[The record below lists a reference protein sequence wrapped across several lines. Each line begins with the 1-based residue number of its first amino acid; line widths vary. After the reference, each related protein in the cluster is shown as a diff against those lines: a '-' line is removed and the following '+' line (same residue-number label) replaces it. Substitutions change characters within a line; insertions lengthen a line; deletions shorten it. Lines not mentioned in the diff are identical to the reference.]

1 MTTTNTKIDKQKTKE
16 LHQAN
21 RRWLWGS
28 QIGWNYERMMAS
40 GFLYAILPTLRRTY
54 KDPEELKEMMATH
67 NQFFNTNPFVGPLIV
82 GMDMAIEEEKGIS
95 SKEAVIGLKTGL
107 MGPFAGVG
115 DTIFGVIIPTIFG
128 SIGAYMA
135 LQGNVFG
142 ALLWILVNIAILCM
156 RYPLLKLGYVQGAK
170 LVGEFGDRLNM
181 LTNSAILLGVTVVG
195 ALIPTVVKANV
206 PFIYKSGKVT
216 LKMQTML
223 NQIMPSLVPVAL
235 VALVYWLLGKK
246 NVTSTKMIIFV
257 LVLSIVL
264 GAFKILG

>member
-1 MTTTNTKIDKQKTKE
+1 MTKSMKIDKQKAKE

-40 GFLYAILPTLRRTY
+40 GFLFAILPTLKRLY
-54 KDPEELKEMMATH
+54 KDPDDLKEMMKIH
-67 NQFFNTNPFVGPLIV
+67 NQFYNTNPFVGPLIV
-82 GMDMAIEEEKGIS
+82 GMDIAIEEDKGVK
-95 SKEAVIGLKTGL
+95 SKDAVMGLKTGL

-128 SIGAYMA
+128 SIGAYMG

-142 ALLWILVNIAILCM
+142 AFLWILMNLVVLFM
-156 RYPLLKLGYVQGAK
+156 RYPLLRLGYVQGAK
-170 LVGEFGDRLNM
+170 LVGEFGDKLNM
-181 LTNSAILLGVTVVG
+181 LTNAAILLGVTVVG

-216 LKMQTML
+216 LKMQSML

-246 NVTSTKMIIFV
+246 NITSTKMIIFV
-257 LVLSIVL
+257 LILSIVL

>member
-1 MTTTNTKIDKQKTKE
+1 MKIDKQKAKE

-40 GFLYAILPTLRRTY
+40 GFLFAILPTLKRLY
-54 KDPEELKEMMATH
+54 KDPDDLKEMMKIH
-67 NQFFNTNPFVGPLIV
+67 NQFYNTNPFVGPLIV
-82 GMDMAIEEEKGIS
+82 GMDIAIEEDKGVK
-95 SKEAVIGLKTGL
+95 SKDAVMGLKTGL

-128 SIGAYMA
+128 SIGAYMG

-142 ALLWILVNIAILCM
+142 AFLWILMNLVVLFM
-156 RYPLLKLGYVQGAK
+156 RYPLLRLGYVQGAK
-170 LVGEFGDRLNM
+170 LVGEFGDKLNM
-181 LTNSAILLGVTVVG
+181 LTNAAILLGVTVVG

-216 LKMQTML
+216 LKMQSML

-246 NVTSTKMIIFV
+246 NITSTKMIIFV
-257 LVLSIVL
+257 LILSIVL

>member
-1 MTTTNTKIDKQKTKE
+1 MTTNTKIDKQKVKE

-40 GFLYAILPTLRRTY
+40 GYLYAILPELTRLY
-54 KDPEELKEMMATH
+54 KDPDDLKTMMATH
-67 NQFFNTNPFVGPLIV
+67 NQFFNTNPFIGQLII
-82 GMDMAIEEEKGIS
+82 GMDMAIEEDKGIS

-115 DTIFGVIIPTIFG
+115 DTIFGVILPTIFG

-135 LQGNVFG
+135 LSGNVFG
-142 ALLWILVNIAILCM
+142 ALLWLAVNIGLLFM

-170 LVGEFGDRLNM
+170 LVGEFGDKLNM

-206 PFIYKSGKVT
+206 PFVYRSGKVT
-216 LKMQTML
+216 LKMQSML
-223 NQIMPSLVPVAL
+223 NQIMPSLVPVLL